1 MVNEQTLLDL
11 AVLLKELYSLTK
23 RYGAATCNFR
33 QVENIL
39 AIIYEEGNP
48 KQYSE
53 LYHCLKGLYFAK
65 AGLSEFYVSPT
76 QSDDWRAINQR
87 LSEIKNETAYYEQ
100 LFEKYH

>member
-1 MVNEQTLLDL
+1 MIKEQTLLDL
-11 AVLLKELYSLTK
+11 AVLLKELHFLTK
-23 RYGAATCNFR
+23 RYGVASCNSR

-39 AIIYEEGNP
+39 AIIYEKENP

-76 QSDDWRAINQR
+76 QSDGWRAINQR
-87 LSEIKNETAYYEQ
+87 LSEIKDEIAYYEQ
-100 LFEKYH
+100 LFEMYR